1 MLAGP
6 QNELGEK
13 QTGSARLDLSLS
25 SFENHLI
32 LFGQRLQPRK
42 EILRVAAFRQSSDTH
57 GKQTTKSQGEG
68 AALPLGQALKSG
80 LPNNGHGLRRAALPG
95 DTPPLFKTCLAPSRV
110 RHVADLQEQA
120 PAASVLKSAL
130 ILGRQPT
137 DHRTG
142 EKGWKSA
149 SGI

>member
-25 SFENHLI
+25 SYDNQLI
-32 LFGQRLQPRK
+32 LFGQSLQPRK
-42 EILRVAAFRQSSDTH
+42 EFPWAAALRQCSATH

-80 LPNNGHGLRRAALPG
+80 LPNNGHG
-95 DTPPLFKTCLAPSRV
+95 
-110 RHVADLQEQA
+110 
-120 PAASVLKSAL
+120 
-130 ILGRQPT
+130 
-137 DHRTG
+137 
-142 EKGWKSA
+142 
-149 SGI
+149 